1 MHVSPMPQ
9 VPPPDHTSP
18 QGLAPGSP
26 SPRFTCKILQI
37 WDNSHP
43 NRPYRGEPDYASS
56 TTSIGFGVGV
66 VSLRPIRRTPP
77 AHAQDR
83 IMGQIQFVQ
92 ASKVVKTSGVWVD
105 GQYVGYLGELQG
117 RNRLRLLPGA
127 HDILV
132 REDGYEDY
140 NEKAMIEP
148 GKILDLHVALERDS
162 RAKFPDPKTSAQVRL
177 DVSPDRAAVFVDD
190 NFVGHVNEFY
200 GFGHGMLL
208 VPGKH
213 NIKIDLAGY
222 KTFETD
228 VTLLPRQKFALKTDL
243 AAGSINDA
251 DPLIRNDRA
260 ATLGANASRPDANN
274 PAK

>member
-1 MHVSPMPQ
+1 
-9 VPPPDHTSP
+9 
-18 QGLAPGSP
+18 
-26 SPRFTCKILQI
+26 
-37 WDNSHP
+37 
-43 NRPYRGEPDYASS
+43 
-56 TTSIGFGVGV
+56 
-66 VSLRPIRRTPP
+66 
-77 AHAQDR
+77 
-83 IMGQIQFVQ
+83 MGQIQFIQ
-92 ASKVVKTSGVWVD
+92 ASKAVKTSGVWVD

-117 RNRLRLLPGA
+117 RNRLRLLPGP
-127 HDILV
+127 HDIMV

-162 RAKFPDPKTSAQVRL
+162 RAKYPDPKTSAQVRL
-177 DVSPDRAAVFVDD
+177 DVSPNRAAVFVDD

-222 KTFETD
+222 KTFETE
-228 VTLLPRQKFALKTDL
+228 VTLLPRQKFALKTEL
-243 AAGSINDA
+243 VAGSINDA

-260 ATLGANASRPDANN
+260 ASMPVPSSEAEARER
-274 PAK
+274 AK